1 MWPGGL
7 RACHP
12 PRAHDLTNRLTG
24 GAEKRIVEGFFM
36 WPGGLVSSS
45 RDGLATAT

>member
-1 MWPGGL
+1 
-7 RACHP
+7 
-12 PRAHDLTNRLTG
+12 
-24 GAEKRIVEGFFM
+24 M